1 MDADGDGL
9 DNVCEYKWGLYVESV
24 ALEGLPTHGEN
35 ASAAQS
41 WTKTDPN
48 NPDSDGDSCQ
58 MVGRL
63 AINVHG
69 VEIIVELIH

>member
-9 DNVCEYKWGLYVESV
+9 DTGEYKWGLYVESV
-24 ALEGLPTHGEN
+24 VIEGYHYGEN

-48 NPDSDGDSCQ
+48 NPDSDGDSLPDGWEARYQCSW
-58 MVGRL
+58 
-63 AINVHG
+63 
-69 VEIIVELIH
+69 

>member
-1 MDADGDGL
+1 MRIQMGPLRRKRGIRRSTP
-9 DNVCEYKWGLYVESV
+9 WR
-24 ALEGLPTHGEN
+24 N

-69 VEIIVELIH
+69 VEIIVELIHKMGPMR